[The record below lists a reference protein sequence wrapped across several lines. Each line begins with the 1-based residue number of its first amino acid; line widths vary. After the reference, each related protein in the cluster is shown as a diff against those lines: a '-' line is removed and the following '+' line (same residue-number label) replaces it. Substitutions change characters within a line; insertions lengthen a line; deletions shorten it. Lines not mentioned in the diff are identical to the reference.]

1 MTKRIFLP
9 LGIRFSR
16 EDVGKAGGLQ
26 VKNFVRCAIGE
37 VEAPTETAG
46 EVEAPSETYLIS

>member
-26 VKNFVRCAIGE
+26 VKNFVRCATGE